1 MMANATTP
9 DRRAAERTLDRVL
22 ADSFPASD
30 PPSWTFGITR
40 RESQRALAPD
50 ERPATE
56 RGRATTPAAD
66 AANSAT
72 APDRHRFLSNLAA
85 LLGAAGVV
93 MLVPLVVLA
102 IGAPIALL
110 VRGIVEAVSRLL
122 ALIVG

>member
-30 PPSWTFGITR
+30 PPPWTFGITR

-66 AANSAT
+66 AG
-72 APDRHRFLSNLAA
+72 D
-85 LLGAAGVV
+85 
-93 MLVPLVVLA
+93 A
-102 IGAPIALL
+102 IGSHKTPTRASAAPRRKPSSASAIS
-110 VRGIVEAVSRLL
+110 GISSQ
-122 ALIVG
+122 